1 MDKWTAHRS
10 LITGH
15 TIITVVDKRGT
26 IMQLSITANHLR
38 IMTPQEF
45 QRTLKRLKEA
55 VDNAKR

>member
-10 LITGH
+10 PITGH

-55 VDNAKR
+55 ADNE

>member
-45 QRTLKRLKEA
+45 QRTLKRLKET
-55 VDNAKR
+55 VDNE